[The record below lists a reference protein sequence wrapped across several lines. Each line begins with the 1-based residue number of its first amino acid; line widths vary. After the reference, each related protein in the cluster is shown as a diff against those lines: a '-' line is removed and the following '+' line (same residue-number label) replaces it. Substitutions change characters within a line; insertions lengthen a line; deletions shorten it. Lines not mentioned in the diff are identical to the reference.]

1 MQREFQRFSSIIPQH
16 FLRVIMAQHGKWRNP
31 AIGIIN
37 DVGCYVRQTIH
48 LDWHPAVLRDVT
60 QKMAKNCVSSR
71 KCEDIFEYMHAVGIS
86 GTS

>member
-31 AIGIIN
+31 AILIIN
-37 DVGCYVRQTIH
+37 DVDATCVKRLISMASRSTAGRH
-48 LDWHPAVLRDVT
+48 
-60 QKMAKNCVSSR
+60 AKNGQICVSSR
-71 KCEDIFEYMHAVGIS
+71 KCEVIFEYMHAVGIS

>member
-31 AIGIIN
+31 AILIIN
-37 DVGCYVRQTIH
+37 DVGCYVRQTID
-48 LDWHPAVLRDVT
+48 LDGIPQYCGTSRE
-60 QKMAKNCVSSR
+60 KNGQICVSSR